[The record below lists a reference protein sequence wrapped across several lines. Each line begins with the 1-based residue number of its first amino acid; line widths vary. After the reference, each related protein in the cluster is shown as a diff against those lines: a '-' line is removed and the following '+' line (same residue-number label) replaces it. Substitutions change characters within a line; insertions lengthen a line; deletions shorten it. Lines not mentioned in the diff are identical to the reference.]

1 MQPTVILTGASRGL
15 GAATARQLA
24 QLDAALVLNARSEQ
38 RLAALAHE
46 INEQGGRALAVAGD
60 VSQPDVCVRL
70 VDAAIE
76 TFGGIDAV
84 INNAAVLEPV
94 ATIADG
100 AAEAWRRHIE
110 INILGP
116 YLLIRA
122 ALPSLR
128 ERHGRVI
135 NVSSGAAVSVLAGWS
150 AYCASKAALNQLS
163 RSVALEEPD
172 VASLAVRPGK
182 VDTDMQ
188 AVLRQAGATGM
199 AQADH
204 QRFVK
209 HFEKGELEPPERPA
223 AALAVLALAAPHD
236 WSGQFIN
243 WDDPQVQMLVEEY
256 NPNPRSRTC

>member
-1 MQPTVILTGASRGL
+1 MEIMQPTVILTGASRGL
-15 GAATARQLA
+15 GAATAQQLA
-24 QLDAALVLNARSEQ
+24 QLDANIILNARSEL
-38 RLAALAHE
+38 RLAKLAYE
-46 INEQGGRALAVAGD
+46 INQQGGRAITVPGD
-60 VSQPDVCVRL
+60 VSQPGVCARL
-70 VDAAIE
+70 VAAATE
-76 TFGGIDAV
+76 TFGGVDAI

-94 ATIADG
+94 ASIADSD
-100 AAEAWRRHIE
+100 AEAWQRHID
-110 INILGP
+110 INIMGP

-135 NVSSGAAVSVLAGWS
+135 NVSSGAASYAIVGWS

-163 RSVALEEPD
+163 ASVAVEEPN
-172 VASLAVRPGK
+172 VTSLAIRPGK

-188 AVLRQAGATGM
+188 ATLRQVGATGM

-204 QRFVK
+204 QRFVE
-209 HFEKGELEPPERPA
+209 HYEKGELEPPERPA

-243 WDDPQVQMLVEEY
+243 WNDPQVQGLVGEY
-256 NPNPRSRTC
+256 IND

>member
-24 QLDAALVLNARSEQ
+24 QLDANIILNARSEQ
-38 RLAALAHE
+38 SLAALAAE

-60 VSQPDVCVRL
+60 VSQPDVCERL
-70 VDAAIE
+70 VDVAIE
-76 TFGGIDAV
+76 TFGGIDAI

-94 ATIADG
+94 ASIADSD
-100 AAEAWRRHIE
+100 AVAWQRHID

-135 NVSSGAAVSVLAGWS
+135 NVSSGAAIYAIAGWS

-163 RSVALEEPD
+163 ASVAVEEPN
-172 VASLAVRPGK
+172 VTSLAIRPGK

-188 AVLRQAGATGM
+188 ATLRQVGAAGM

-204 QRFVK
+204 QRFVR
-209 HFEKGELEPPERPA
+209 HYEKGELEPPERPA
-223 AALAVLALAAPHD
+223 AALAVLALVAPHD

-243 WDDPQVQMLVEEY
+243 WNDPQVQMLVE
-256 NPNPRSRTC
+256 NFDS